1 MCSAD
6 GVATFLLVCVGQRF
20 EMIRRIQALQKRLIK
35 TTEEAVERDLL
46 IQEKERLYVEL
57 KNILAR
63 QPGPEVTEQLA
74 VYQQNLKQKQKQ
86 MKAMQSELEMYKA
99 QVNEYKHDIEQLTAS
114 MHNIKQQFFAN
125 VRAGCNAA
133 IARALSH
140 VSSPIR
146 CGPNAACSKLA
157 VHQPHRETCRC
168 REQTCPRRMPSQR
181 TCMAIWRH

>member
-1 MCSAD
+1 
-6 GVATFLLVCVGQRF
+6 
-20 EMIRRIQALQKRLIK
+20 MIRRIQALQKRLIK

-86 MKAMQSELEMYKA
+86 MKAMASELEMYKA
-99 QVNEYKHDIEQLTAS
+99 QVNEYKHDIEQLTAA

-125 VRAGCNAA
+125 VRA
-133 IARALSH
+133 ARVRRCVLCATTC
-140 VSSPIR
+140 SP
-146 CGPNAACSKLA
+146 
-157 VHQPHRETCRC
+157 
-168 REQTCPRRMPSQR
+168 PRV
-181 TCMAIWRH
+181 